1 MLGTN
6 EGTSVGDDV
15 IVGFWVIVGMT
26 EIDGDTDGA
35 ELGRALM
42 LGIVEGCK
50 LVVGT
55 KEGLLVGYD
64 VMVGLCDSEG
74 APEGTEEGTELILG

>member
-35 ELGRALM
+35 ELGRALI

-64 VMVGLCDSEG
+64 VLVGFWDSEG
-74 APEGTEEGTELILG
+74 TPEGTEEGAKLILG